1 MFFTCRVQVLGIV
14 VVALIWINGLSTM
27 EEIPDIYVDGEEET
41 IDHPMPDVAKNTY
54 IVASLDSHLWVLL
67 FLFLLIKCSIIGLLL
82 KYLLQTLESV
92 RMTEPQLQHCWVDFR
107 GCWWKQF
114 LIHMSFFFPRIL
126 CSGILM
132 TSYLMELGTDVSL
145 FFGTWCPYFADIWI
159 NLYICAYEQ
168 VFYPFEDHSSVTI
181 SCLTYL
187 QILCE

>member
-1 MFFTCRVQVLGIV
+1 MKLRIWVWLWWIGLKTIQEGGTCRVHLLSPKIWCFSLCRVQVLGIV

-92 RMTEPQLQHCWVDFR
+92 RMDEPQLQHCWVDFR
-107 GCWWKQF
+107 SCWWKQF
-114 LIHMSFFFPRIL
+114 LIHMSF
-126 CSGILM
+126 S
-132 TSYLMELGTDVSL
+132 LG
-145 FFGTWCPYFADIWI
+145 
-159 NLYICAYEQ
+159 
-168 VFYPFEDHSSVTI
+168 SSVLVFWWPRTWW
-181 SCLTYL
+181 SWV
-187 QILCE
+187 QM